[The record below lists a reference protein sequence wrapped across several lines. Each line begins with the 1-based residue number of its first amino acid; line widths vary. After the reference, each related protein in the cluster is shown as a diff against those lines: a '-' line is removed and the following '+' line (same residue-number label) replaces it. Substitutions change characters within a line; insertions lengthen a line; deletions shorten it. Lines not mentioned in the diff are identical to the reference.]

1 MKPKLLL
8 TITILLSL
16 AVSGCDGGR
25 ENPPDVFVSF
35 IHAAPSQGPI
45 TFRREEAIEA
55 SLDYKQSV
63 TRTFDIDVYNSPLAI
78 STAGA
83 AAERLVSF
91 THELVAGTNYTIVAT
106 EVGGQLQQLI
116 LEAPSTE
123 PNSTNAQVALLHVA
137 PTLGAVDVF
146 LEAPGADLSLVLPLG
161 TISFGED
168 LAPRTIDAGDYEFT
182 LIQVASPFAVL
193 LRSVTFP
200 LSAAQSA
207 LFAII
212 DGAEQGIA
220 PVAVVVTGSTNFSF
234 VDRDLLSQIRV
245 INTISDRSSLD
256 VGIDDE
262 FSPPLFPGLSF
273 GTISDYVTTITPGAH
288 DLTARPVDNP
298 GVLEVNFPFAVEAGR
313 FGTFFIANDPGA
325 TSTSFSID
333 DYRPIVGEITVN
345 LYNAAQLFQF
355 VDVFIA
361 PVGTDL
367 NTIFPTASLLPG
379 ASLPGLAIAPGD
391 FELTIRDGGTVTVL
405 AGPTSMTLIEGGFYG
420 ILITDSLSDPSNV
433 DLTLFD
439 DFP

>member
-16 AVSGCDGGR
+16 GVSGCDGGR

-45 TFRREEAIEA
+45 AFRREEAIEA

-63 TRTFDIDVYNSPLAI
+63 TRTFDIDVYNFHFDI
-78 STAGA
+78 SIAGA

-91 THELVAGTNYTIVAT
+91 THELVAGTNYAIVAT

-123 PNSTNAQVALLHVA
+123 PDSTNAQVALLHVA

-182 LIQVASPFAVL
+182 LIQVASPSAVL

-200 LSAAQSA
+200 LSADQSA

-220 PVAVVVTGSTNFSF
+220 PVAIVVTGSTNFSF

-256 VGIDDE
+256 VGIDND
-262 FSPPLFPGLSF
+262 FSLFPGLTF
-273 GTISDYVTTITPGAH
+273 GTISGYADIAPGTH
-288 DLTARPVDNP
+288 DLTASPVGNP
-298 GVLEVNFPFAVEAGR
+298 GVLEVDFPFAVEAGR

-361 PVGTDL
+361 PAGTDL

-379 ASLPGLAIAPGD
+379 GSLPGLAIVPGD

-405 AGPTSMTLIEGGFYG
+405 AGPTPMTLIEGGFYG
-420 ILITDSLSDPSNV
+420 FLITDPAVGSATV

>member
-8 TITILLSL
+8 TFTILLSL
-16 AVSGCDGGR
+16 AVSGCDSGR
-25 ENPPDVFVSF
+25 ENPPDVDVSF
-35 IHAAPSQGPI
+35 IHAAPSRGPI
-45 TFRREEAIEA
+45 AFRREEAIEA
-55 SLDYKQSV
+55 NLDYKQSR
-63 TRTFDIDVYNSPLAI
+63 TTTFDIDVYNFHFDI
-78 STAGA
+78 SIAGA

-123 PNSTNAQVALLHVA
+123 PDSTSAQVALLHVA

-146 LEAPGADLSLVLPLG
+146 LEVPGADLLSAVPLG
-161 TISFGED
+161 TISVGED
-168 LAPRTIDAGDYEFT
+168 LAPRMIDAGDYEFT
-182 LIQVASPFAVL
+182 LTQVASPSAVL
-193 LRSVTFP
+193 LRSVAFP
-200 LSAAQSA
+200 LFAAQSA

-212 DGAEQGIA
+212 DGAGQGIA

-234 VDRDLLSQIRV
+234 IDRDLLSQIRV

-256 VGIDDE
+256 VGLDNE

-273 GTISDYVTTITPGAH
+273 GTISGYVTITPGAH
-288 DLTARPVDNP
+288 DLTASPVGNP
-298 GVLEVNFPFAVEAGR
+298 GVLEVDFPFAVEAGR

-391 FELTIRDGGTVTVL
+391 FELTIREGGTVTVL
-405 AGPTSMTLIEGGFYG
+405 AGPTPITLIEGGFYG
-420 ILITDSLSDPSNV
+420 LLITDSIGGATV